1 MNMSYLSRA
10 VRLTVTAVVT
20 SASILWLAGCGG
32 DGASAA
38 GDRKAASAPSA
49 KESDNA
55 VAKRERDKALAMAR
69 VWAPPAIPV
78 GQANLRDNPP
88 GPGAFRADEEV
99 SCAFKIEKVGGATPK
114 FYCELPQGDI
124 VKVKYGSGNA
134 ELQSEVAA
142 TRLLASL
149 GFPTDR
155 MYVVKGVRCA
165 GCPPYPF
172 TALRCFQKT
181 GLKSVC
187 FPGGLNNSRHTYF
200 DTAVIERRIDGRKI
214 EGASDE
220 GWSWYELDQIDP
232 SRGGSSRAEVDAL
245 RLMAVVLAHWDNK
258 GENQRLICP
267 AGAELSNAECGRPIA
282 VIQDLGATF
291 GPNRVDLTNWRQFKV
306 WKDPKS
312 CTVSMKGLPF
322 DGATFVERRISESG
336 RKHLLG
342 LLEQLSDGQLRDL
355 FDGSRFTSY
364 DQVNAAARGIGA
376 WITAFKDKVAQIRD
390 AGPCP

>member
-1 MNMSYLSRA
+1 MSMSYLSRWP
-10 VRLTVTAVVT
+10 RVTAIALVT
-20 SASILWLAGCGG
+20 IACVLGPTGCRG
-32 DGASAA
+32 DGASAVDDDKGGSPQLDKTA
-38 GDRKAASAPSA
+38 DTGR
-49 KESDNA
+49 
-55 VAKRERDKALAMAR
+55 AKRERDKAFAMAR
-69 VWAPPAIPV
+69 VWAPPVIPI

-99 SCAFKIEKVGGATPK
+99 SCTFKIEKIGGTTPK
-114 FYCELPQGDI
+114 FYCELANGDVLKI
-124 VKVKYGSGNA
+124 KYGSGNA

-149 GFPTDR
+149 GFATDR

-172 TALRCFQKT
+172 TALKCFQET

-187 FPGGLNNSRHTYF
+187 FPGGLDSSSHTYF
-200 DTAVIERRIDGRKI
+200 DTVVIERRIDGRKI
-214 EGASDE
+214 EGSNDE
-220 GWSWYELDQIDP
+220 GWSWYELDKIDP

-245 RLMAVVLAHWDNK
+245 RLMAVFLAHWDNK

-267 AGAELSNAECGRPIA
+267 AGAELSNGECGRPVA

-291 GPNRVDLTNWRQFKV
+291 GPNRVDLTNWRQLKV
-306 WKDPKS
+306 WKDAKS

-322 DGATFVERRISESG
+322 DGATFVERRISEAG

-364 DQVNAAARGIGA
+364 DQVNAAARGIDA
-376 WITAFKDKVAQIRD
+376 WVNAFKDKVSQIRS
-390 AGPCP
+390 AGPCA